1 MVGSGKLPRSC
12 SHLLFATSRPRRNLH
27 PLQRWASGGKEAPF
41 KVEVVDVQRR
51 RSPWLLLGV
60 ASAGVGALYLK
71 QQRDLQKD
79 AETVAVA
86 AAAEAELKAKEAAA
100 EAAAE
105 AEAAKA
111 AALKAAQAEAEAAAR
126 EAEAAARARKAA
138 EAEAK
143 RQAAKQ
149 AALETTCLRCSQLLA
164 EVSIIQ
170 DAAEYYSATDSDN
183 EDLHALLSTLQ
194 AFVNEDAFKDLQQSQ
209 GEKSQLAS
217 KLLSSLAFLRLFVQR
232 LQKADAAERQFDA
245 AADSIRA
252 ERRRWLAGEAADLLK
267 MEDGVAQAEAALV
280 ELESTGMKSDV
291 LDQVIESARFNLREM
306 KDEEQRRHTREVTGK
321 ALEAAMNTSSL
332 DSKVCEQTAKD
343 AVQAGCP
350 PSAALEI
357 AERVANIDND
367 LSIPKL
373 YESIDP
379 LSQPAVGP
387 RIPSTDRRPE
397 DYVSAAVAAKASMT
411 EAQLIEHISQLAEAL
426 AAHHRR
432 EALELSGAWAAIL
445 PNWEAHSQEKTGKI
459 QEEFTTRKK
468 LGKETCETELKELAA
483 RRLQEALQDAVE
495 EVQERSERDIY
506 DLYSSTNL
514 QLQEDLTGAIRSFD
528 SYFRGLPQ
536 IFTPQVQELW
546 NQGHCPQHRVAKAS
560 HSAATTLA
568 ADPAISCEELQRAFH
583 RKLPELMAAAF
594 EPGEHVGYVGS
605 FIGKVFG
612 RLYKIKGEQTQLAI
626 QEDLESK
633 LGAVPIDEGKDVH
646 KNLRTLADALRLVE
660 RGEMRGALAALDG
673 LAGQCRSRAEEWV
686 LLARHT
692 LLYQQASDAAKAR
705 MLCLGTTLVE
715 SA

>member
-1 MVGSGKLPRSC
+1 M
-12 SHLLFATSRPRRNLH
+12 
-27 PLQRWASGGKEAPF
+27 
-41 KVEVVDVQRR
+41 VDVQRR

-60 ASAGVGALYLK
+60 AGGAGVSALYLK
-71 QQRDLQKD
+71 QQRDLRKD
-79 AETVAVA
+79 AETAAIA
-86 AAAEAELKAKEAAA
+86 AAAEAELKATEAKAAAAA
-100 EAAAE
+100 EDAAK

-111 AALKAAQAEAEAAAR
+111 AALKEAQAAEAEAAAR
-126 EAEAAARARKAA
+126 EAEAARARKAA

-149 AALETTCLRCSQLLA
+149 AALERTCLRCSQLLA

-170 DAAEYYSATDSDN
+170 DAAEFYSATDSEN

-194 AFVNEDAFKDLQQSQ
+194 AFVNEDAFKDLQQSE

-232 LQKADAAERQFDA
+232 LQKAEAAERQFDA

-291 LDQVIESARFNLREM
+291 LDQVIESARLNLREM

-321 ALEAAMNTSSL
+321 ALEAAMNTISI

-379 LSQPAVGP
+379 LSQPGVATGP
-387 RIPSTDRRPE
+387 NITSADRQPE
-397 DYVSAAVAAKASMT
+397 DYISAAVAAKASMT
-411 EAQLIEHISQLAEAL
+411 EAQLVEQISRLAEAL
-426 AAHHRR
+426 AAHHQR

-445 PNWEAHSQEKTGKI
+445 PKWEIRRQEKTGKI

-514 QLQEDLTGAIRSFD
+514 QLQEDLTGAIRTFD
-528 SYFRGLPQ
+528 SYFRGLPE
-536 IFTPQVQELW
+536 IFTRQVQELW

-568 ADPAISCEELQRAFH
+568 ADPAITSEELQRAFH

-594 EPGEHVGYVGS
+594 EPGEHAGYLGS

-633 LGAVPIDEGKDVH
+633 LGALPIDEGKDVH
-646 KNLRTLADALRLVE
+646 KNLRTLAEALRLIE

-686 LLARHT
+686 LLARQT